1 MFHHVVLMAF
11 SSAADQA
18 FLQKVEQFA
27 EQVRR
32 SGPRLHRYVFRENIA
47 SRNDGLT
54 HGIVSAFDT
63 SEDHDV
69 YQTSPI
75 HMEMKAYM
83 APFLSRIV
91 VLDLDEAQS

>member
-11 SSAADQA
+11 SSDADQV
-18 FLQKVEQFA
+18 FLQKVDQFA

-32 SGPRLHRYVFRENIA
+32 STPRLHRYVFRENIA
-47 SRNDGLT
+47 SRSDGLT

-63 SEDHDV
+63 SKDHDV

-75 HMEMKAYM
+75 HLEMEAYM

-91 VLDLDEAQS
+91 VLDLEGQS

>member
-1 MFHHVVLMAF
+1 MFHHIVLMAF
-11 SSAADQA
+11 SSDADQV
-18 FLQKVEQFA
+18 FLQKVDEFA

-32 SGPRLHRYVFRENIA
+32 ITPKLHRYVFRQNIA
-47 SRNDGLT
+47 SRSDGMT
-54 HGIVSAFDT
+54 HGIVSTFNT
-63 SEDHDV
+63 SRDHDV

-91 VLDLDEAQS
+91 VLDLDEVQS